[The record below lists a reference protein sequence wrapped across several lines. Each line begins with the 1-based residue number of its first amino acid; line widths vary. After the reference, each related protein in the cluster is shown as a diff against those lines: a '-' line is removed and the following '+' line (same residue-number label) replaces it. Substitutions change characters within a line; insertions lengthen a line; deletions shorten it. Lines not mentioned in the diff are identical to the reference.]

1 MEALKNFFIE
11 IGIPYQVILCMI
23 VVVFATEATK
33 DLFKKLE
40 YYLEEKYQKQIKIFD
55 HTKIIFLIFWSAIA
69 CVCLALAQII
79 TWVTFPLYL
88 FAIIGCCSFLYE
100 LILKK
105 VKTWLEN
112 V

>member
-40 YYLEEKYQKQIKIFD
+40 DYLEEKYQKQIKIFD
-55 HTKIIFLIFWSAIA
+55 HTKIIFLILWSVIA
-69 CVCLALAQII
+69 TVCLAIGNII
-79 TWVTFPLYL
+79 AWPTFPLYL
-88 FAIIGCCSFLYE
+88 FAIIGVCSFLYE

-105 VKTWLEN
+105 VKAWFEN

>member
-1 MEALKNFFIE
+1 MEALKNLFNE
-11 IGIPYQVILCMI
+11 IGIPYQVLFAIS
-23 VVVFATEATK
+23 VVVLSK
-33 DLFKKLE
+33 DACKSLE
-40 YYLEEKYQKQIKIFD
+40 KYLEEKKGKEIKIFD

-69 CVCLALAQII
+69 CVCLALAKII

-100 LILKK
+100 LIIKK

>member
-1 MEALKNFFIE
+1 METVKNFVIE
-11 IGIPYQVILCMI
+11 SGIPYQVILCVI

-40 YYLEEKYQKQIKIFD
+40 NYLEEKYQKQIKIFD
-55 HTKIIFLIFWSAIA
+55 HTKIIFLILWSVIA
-69 CVCLALAQII
+69 TVCLAIGNII
-79 TWVTFPLYL
+79 AWTTFPLYL
-88 FAIIGCCSFLYE
+88 FAIIGSCSSLYE

>member
-1 MEALKNFFIE
+1 MEALKKLFNE
-11 IGIPYQVILCMI
+11 IGIPYQFFFAII
-23 VVVFATEATK
+23 VVVFITEASK
-33 DLFKKLE
+33 DACKSLE
-40 YYLEEKYQKQIKIFD
+40 KYFEEKKGKEIKIFD

-69 CVCLALAQII
+69 CVCLALARII

-88 FAIIGCCSFLYE
+88 FAIIGFCSSLYE

>member
-1 MEALKNFFIE
+1 MEALKNFLIE
-11 IGIPYQVILCMI
+11 IGIPYQVYI
-23 VVVFATEATK
+23 TEASK
-33 DLFKKLE
+33 DACKSLE
-40 YYLEEKYQKQIKIFD
+40 KYLEEKKGKELKIFD

-69 CVCLALAQII
+69 CVCLALAKII

-100 LILKK
+100 LIIKK

>member
-1 MEALKNFFIE
+1 MEALKNFFVE
-11 IGIPYQVILCMI
+11 IGIPYQVLFAII
-23 VVVFATEATK
+23 VVVFITEASK
-33 DLFKKLE
+33 EACKKLE
-40 YYLEEKYQKQIKIFD
+40 EYLEEKKGKEIKIFD

-69 CVCLALAQII
+69 CVCLALAKII
-79 TWVTFPLYL
+79 TWATFPLYL
-88 FAIIGCCSFLYE
+88 FAVIGCCSFLYE

>member
-1 MEALKNFFIE
+1 MEALKNLFNE
-11 IGIPYQVILCMI
+11 IGIPYQVLFAII
-23 VVVFATEATK
+23 VVVFFTEASK
-33 DLFKKLE
+33 DACKSLE
-40 YYLEEKYQKQIKIFD
+40 KYLEEKKGKEIKIFD

-69 CVCLALAQII
+69 CVCLALAKII

-100 LILKK
+100 LIIKK
-105 VKTWLEN
+105 VKTWLKN